1 MTTISNKEVRQLM
14 VGAVGEDHN
23 AELSEPEG
31 LVAESSQLSVSAP
44 LELLCRSIGEILV
57 KAYPGWLWA
66 VHPQEKGGMVNI
78 RNMHLH
84 GAYGYRLKIGE
95 IQNDPIVLSKT
106 VVRAAGEVLERFG
119 MPRGPFNADRFA
131 QAKRDPFGNC
141 IPDLNDKRGLL
152 LKDRILQDQ
161 LNGYADVFYNDKGEA
176 VFVKKES

>member
-1 MTTISNKEVRQLM
+1 MTTISNEQIRQLM
-14 VGAVGEDHN
+14 VGSVGEDHHE
-23 AELSEPEG
+23 ELSEPEG
-31 LVAESSQLSVSAP
+31 LVSESSQLSVSAP
-44 LELLCRSIGEILV
+44 LEILCRNIGEILV

-84 GAYGYRLKIGE
+84 GAYGYRLKIGD
-95 IQNDPIVLSKT
+95 IQNDPVVLTKT
-106 VVRAAGEVLERFG
+106 VVNAAGEVLERFG
-119 MPRGPFNADRFA
+119 MPRGGFNADRFA

-161 LNGYADVFYNDKGEA
+161 LNGYADVHYNSDGVP
-176 VFVKKES
+176 VFVKREA